1 MSCDSRH
8 LLSFCWFLS
17 SASSSSTTFSF
28 ISLREIVKKYCWR
41 DIERNW
47 RKNRDIRKSVFHQ
60 SLPNMLRHKGK
71 QFWIQDH
78 NSSTICSLTSEG
90 SKSYKMPK
98 GREAPPK
105 PEELIEKLSER
116 LDVVKT
122 RSKKCSS
129 IFTKIRI
136 FCILPHP
143 RGLRF
148 FFGNTNLK
156 E

>member
-1 MSCDSRH
+1 MVRNILVEKKKKYTRQKTVQPWNWITSRDSQH

-17 SASSSSTTFSF
+17 SDSSSSTTFSN
-28 ISLREIVKKYCWR
+28 SQREIVKN
-41 DIERNW
+41 ILFERYW
-47 RKNRDIRKSVFHQ
+47 KELKKKQRDIRKSVFHQ

-105 PEELIEKLSER
+105 PEELIEKLSDR

-122 RSKKCSS
+122 ESK
-129 IFTKIRI
+129 
-136 FCILPHP
+136 
-143 RGLRF
+143 
-148 FFGNTNLK
+148 
-156 E
+156 